1 MANMELTCDCLAPAV
16 GAAVGAALAAK
27 SPTLLW
33 RIAAKATPTDKSIP
47 SRRFD
52 CWAGRCMGVI
62 CTLIIGFSPFDIASA
77 KGQPF
82 EIRSA
87 ESRLYQGVWFANAL
101 IDFRLSNEALDALD
115 SGVALTIELQFRLDR
130 VRRFWIDKEI
140 ATLQQRLELSYL
152 PLSERYVVRN
162 LNSGEHDSFATLFS
176 ALNSMGRI
184 VDLPIIDASLLD
196 ADEQYEISIR
206 AVLDQNTLPGPLRLL
221 AFWSSGFRLESDWYV
236 WMLNA

>member
-1 MANMELTCDCLAPAV
+1 MVRRNWCLTPFSPRCV
-16 GAAVGAALAAK
+16 GA
-27 SPTLLW
+27 
-33 RIAAKATPTDKSIP
+33 
-47 SRRFD
+47 
-52 CWAGRCMGVI
+52 I
-62 CTLIIGFSPFDIASA
+62 CALIIGLAPLGVAYS

-87 ESRLYQGVWFANAL
+87 ESRLYQGVWFATAR
-101 IDFRLSNEALDALD
+101 IDFRLSEEALTALD
-115 SGVALTIELQFRLDR
+115 SGVVLTIELQIRLDR
-130 VRRFWIDKEI
+130 VRRFWIDKET
-140 ATLQQRLELSYL
+140 ATLEQSFELSYQ

-162 LNSGEHDSFATLFS
+162 LNSGEQDSFATLFS
-176 ALNSMGRI
+176 ALNDMGRI

-196 ADEQYEISIR
+196 ADEQYEIALR

>member
-1 MANMELTCDCLAPAV
+1 MVSDTNFQNRDLLLSKMARRKWCLTPFSILCVLIISLAP
-16 GAAVGAALAAK
+16 L
-27 SPTLLW
+27 
-33 RIAAKATPTDKSIP
+33 
-47 SRRFD
+47 
-52 CWAGRCMGVI
+52 GVAH
-62 CTLIIGFSPFDIASA
+62 S

-87 ESRLYQGVWFANAL
+87 ESRLYQGVWFTTAR
-101 IDFRLSNEALDALD
+101 IDFRLSDEALAALD
-115 SGVALTIELQFRLDR
+115 NGVVLTIELQIRLDR
-130 VRRFWIDKEI
+130 VRRFWIDKKT
-140 ATLQQRLELSYL
+140 ATLEQGFELSYQ

-162 LNSGEHDSFATLFS
+162 LNSGQQDSFATLFS

-196 ADEQYEISIR
+196 ADEQYEIALR

>member
-1 MANMELTCDCLAPAV
+1 MVPDPLSHNQSASGKSPRLQRAVRWMGIICVLLAGFASL
-16 GAAVGAALAAK
+16 GAAY
-27 SPTLLW
+27 
-33 RIAAKATPTDKSIP
+33 
-47 SRRFD
+47 
-52 CWAGRCMGVI
+52 
-62 CTLIIGFSPFDIASA
+62 A

-87 ESRLYQGVWFANAL
+87 ETRLYQGVWFVNAL
-101 IDFRLSNEALDALD
+101 IDFRLSEDALAALDN
-115 SGVALTIELQFRLDR
+115 GIELTIELQIRLDR

-140 ATLQQRLELSYL
+140 ATLQQRFELSYQ

-162 LNSGEHDSFATLFS
+162 LNSGEQDSFATLFS

-196 ADEQYEISIR
+196 ADEQYEISMR
-206 AVLDQNTLPGPLRLL
+206 AVLDQNALPGPLRVFV
-221 AFWSSGFRLESDWYV
+221 FWSSGFRLESDWYV